1 MLVTYFTSDII
12 YQSSSFFPWSSF
24 HHLLQHGHDC
34 CCFLRVKILGQPYMT
49 FLLQFFI
56 QFTLLLFSS
65 VLIYPLLFHPF
76 LASPSFPSMLV
87 SIFLQSALHLSE
99 CFLLQIESLLQHL
112 PLPLLLPILLNSP
125 HWCSLF
131 FMQLWSTCFVNRPYS
146 KWLSA
151 LFLGKCPSAILL
163 PFHHLLL
170 SGTISLSLIVSLAC
184 FSTSVWVS

>member
-1 MLVTYFTSDII
+1 MTQIQILLSIL
-12 YQSSSFFPWSSF
+12 SSKTKSGLLAVVAFLQQEQPVICCVWLYIHCLLIWCIQLPGALHLPSSISHLASF
-24 HHLLQHGHDC
+24 HDLVSNHLLQYDHDC
-34 CCFLRVKILGQPYMT
+34 CCFPGVEILGQPYMT
-49 FLLQFFI
+49 FLLQLSI

-131 FMQLWSTCFVNRPYS
+131 FMQL
-146 KWLSA
+146 
-151 LFLGKCPSAILL
+151 
-163 PFHHLLL
+163 
-170 SGTISLSLIVSLAC
+170 
-184 FSTSVWVS
+184 